1 MFQPNYE
8 SWPIYFKSLKRPA
21 CMPMKPAI
29 RTTSK
34 TELNTRL
41 DMMWI
46 KSGSL
51 LDIYVAYSKAF
62 AVKCCQNRKIT

>member
-8 SWPIYFKSLKRPA
+8 CWPMYFKSLKRPA

-34 TELNTRL
+34 TELNTG
-41 DMMWI
+41 W
-46 KSGSL
+46 
-51 LDIYVAYSKAF
+51 
-62 AVKCCQNRKIT
+62 T